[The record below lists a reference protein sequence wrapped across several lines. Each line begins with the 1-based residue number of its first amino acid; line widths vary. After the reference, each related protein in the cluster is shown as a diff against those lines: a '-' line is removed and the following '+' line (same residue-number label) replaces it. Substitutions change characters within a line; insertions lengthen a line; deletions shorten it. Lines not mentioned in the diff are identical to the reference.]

1 MTGVQPHRKNVH
13 SVSHLKGTYIRI
25 DRITKH
31 QNSDEYKLIN
41 YAYQEELDPASKDVI
56 NDNLKIIMQTLRGVG
71 WGGALELQYKLGR
84 YLNEHPGIVE
94 WIGDGDE

>member
-1 MTGVQPHRKNVH
+1 MSGTQNIH
-13 SVSHLKGTYIRI
+13 SVSHLRDNYIRI
-25 DRITKH
+25 DRVTKY

-84 YLNEHPGIVE
+84 YLNDHPGIVAK
-94 WIGDGDE
+94 IMDKPDAT